1 MYRQSEDILMTPE
14 RIQAYIDDYRINKMP
29 KMLKMK
35 AYYEG
40 QHDIL
45 KRVMSD
51 TSKPNNRVVHGY
63 ANYITNT
70 MTAYFMGNPVKY
82 KFNDEGEQTK
92 MDDVFRYN
100 DEPAE
105 NISVEKD
112 TSIYG
117 AGYELVYVDSAG
129 EIRFKRLDAIGCIPI
144 YDTTLEEELLYLIRF
159 YSNYDLLDLVET
171 IYVDLYTRDRI
182 ISYKSVAGEQ
192 LVYIGEM
199 LHGFK
204 GYVPISIYKNNEEE
218 MGDFENVISMIDA
231 YDRTVSDSINDMD
244 QFADSYLVLK
254 GIGAADDTD
263 LATMKENRLLLLDD
277 ESDAKFL
284 VKDVNDTYSKNIED
298 RLNDDIY
305 KFSGCVD
312 LTSDIT
318 AMSGIAIKYRL
329 LGMENV
335 CAIKEAYF
343 RKGLLRRIELIGVV
357 ENAINPDKIITE
369 VEMQFNRNLPT
380 DNTESVDMV
389 TKLSGIVSD
398 ETLLGLLPFVD
409 DAEAELERRDSA
421 LNIYGEEEAHEHE
434 MA

>member
-1 MYRQSEDILMTPE
+1 MYRQNADILMTPE
-14 RIQAYIDDYRINKMP
+14 RIQAYISDYSINKMP
-29 KMLKMK
+29 KQLKLK

-45 KRVMSD
+45 NRVMTDS
-51 TSKPNNRVVHGY
+51 SKPNNRVVHGY

-82 KFNDEGEQTK
+82 RFADDNMQAS
-92 MDDVFRYN
+92 MDDIFRYN
-100 DEPAE
+100 DEAAE
-105 NISVEKD
+105 NISIEKD
-112 TSIYG
+112 ASIYG
-117 AGYELVYVDSAG
+117 AGYELVYVDAYG
-129 EIRFKRLDAIGCIPI
+129 EIRFKRLDTIGCIPI
-144 YDTTLEEELLYLIRF
+144 YDDTLEEELLYVIRF
-159 YSNYDLLDLVET
+159 YNNYDLVELT
-171 IYVDLYTRDRI
+171 NTTYIELYSRDSI
-182 ISYKSVAGEQ
+182 TYYKSVAGGGYDYMGEQ
-192 LVYIGEM
+192 

-218 MGDFENVISMIDA
+218 MGDFQGVISLIDA

-254 GIGAADDTD
+254 GIGEADDET
-263 LATMKENRLLLLDD
+263 LSTMKANRLLLLDD

-335 CAIKEAYF
+335 CAIKESYF
-343 RKGLLRRIELIGVV
+343 KKGLLRRIELIGVV
-357 ENAINPDKIITE
+357 EKAINPDKIITE

-409 DAEAELERRDSA
+409 DAEAELKRRDSE
-421 LNIYGEEEAHEHE
+421 LNIYGEEEHEHDE

>member
-1 MYRQSEDILMTPE
+1 MTPE

-29 KMLKMK
+29 KMLKLK

-82 KFNDEGEQTK
+82 RFQDDAEQQK

-112 TSIYG
+112 ASIYG
-117 AGYELVYVDSAG
+117 AGYELVYVDSTG

-159 YSNYDLLDLVET
+159 YTNYDLLDLVET
-171 IYVDLYTRDRI
+171 TYVDLYTRDGI
-182 ISYKSVAGEQ
+182 VSYKSVAGGQ
-192 LVYIGEM
+192 LIYVGEM

-284 VKDVNDTYSKNIED
+284 VKDVNDSYSKNIED

-335 CAIKEAYF
+335 CAIKESYF

-357 ENAINPDKIITE
+357 EQAINPDKIITE

-409 DAEAELERRDSA
+409 DAEAELERRDGD
-421 LNIYGEEEAHEHE
+421 LNIYGEEETHEHE